1 MHPAQDKQNAFKFY
15 FRGMLLA
22 GVLPNL
28 HIADLAAVNFEAYGG
43 AYSVG
48 TILACSSRVDVE
60 QIVYWVVNDFEDM
73 RVPGNKDLGTAGL
86 NLRHGTGIVSTRIT
100 SDMGHQYVALLDT
113 EKGEVVECAAGDASV
128 DIAVD
133 CL

>member
-1 MHPAQDKQNAFKFY
+1 MHPAQDKQNAFKSY

-28 HIADLAAVNFEAYGG
+28 HIADLATIDFEAYGG
-43 AYSVG
+43 AYSVRS
-48 TILACSSRVDVE
+48 ILACGTRIDVE
-60 QIVYWVVNDFEDM
+60 QIVNRIVDDLENM
-73 RVPGNKDLGTAGL
+73 RVAGNKDLGTAGL
-86 NLRHGTGIVSTRIT
+86 NLRHGTGIVSARIT

-113 EKGEVVECAAGDASV
+113 EKGKVVECAAGDASV